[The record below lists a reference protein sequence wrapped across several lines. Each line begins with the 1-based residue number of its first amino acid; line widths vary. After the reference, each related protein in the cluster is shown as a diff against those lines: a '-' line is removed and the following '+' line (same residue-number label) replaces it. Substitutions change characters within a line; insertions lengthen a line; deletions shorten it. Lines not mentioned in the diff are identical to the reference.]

1 MILPSQVRMLG
12 GVTRDL
18 AGITTSQAGVLPWPK
33 YSGSTLITPPH
44 SKFDYLPFSIFR
56 SGSTISTDFQAREEA
71 GISVAKTYYLNTETG
86 SDANDGLS
94 EGSPKAT
101 WNAVR
106 GTGDYDQVIIQDGS
120 YLTRGDSSL
129 APDRDCEIIGE
140 GTVKWTSDRGDDLG
154 TWSLSPGKTNTYE
167 TTTSGQFISK
177 VFDESTLDAGG
188 YPARYSQESSI
199 DDVEA
204 NSSSYYWDSGTLYV
218 HVSDGSD
225 PTGNDDL
232 KYYDSVA
239 VTRNS
244 DGWTA
249 YFENIQFEGGLVRL
263 RSASAAGGSKI
274 YFKNCGFMTANFHG
288 VDVFLD
294 SCTVGGTKGDGWNYD
309 VYNTVE
315 ARGVEIDCEASYLGV
330 ATNNQGSTSH
340 NGCPVVSING
350 HYHHTSGPPVA
361 DAQSTTY
368 RWMLG
373 CEMDNSTGVDVGF
386 LTEGQAWLDSCD
398 IHDVS
403 TDLQNSVGST
413 ISIHNLT
420 SGENNTIEGALIAYT
435 P

>member
-1 MILPSQVRMLG
+1 MISAGLKESGLIG
-12 GVTRDL
+12 G
-18 AGITTSQAGVLPWPK
+18 AGISSNAGI
-33 YSGSTLITPPH
+33 YSLGKSIIGSPH
-44 SKFDYLPFSIFR
+44 SKFDFLPFSIFR
-56 SGSTISTDFQAREEA
+56 LGTTISTDFNAREAA
-71 GISVAKTYYLNTETG
+71 GISVSKTYYLNTETG
-86 SDANDGLS
+86 SDGNDGLS
-94 EGSPKAT
+94 AGSPKKT

-106 GTGDYDQVIIQDGS
+106 GMGDYDRVIIQDGS

-154 TWSLSPGKTNTYE
+154 SWSLSSGKSNTYE
-167 TTTSGQFISK
+167 APTSGQYISN
-177 VFDESTLDAGG
+177 VFDESNRDAGG

-199 DDVEA
+199 NDVESTA
-204 NSSSYYWDSGTLYV
+204 GSYYWSSGTLYV
-218 HVSDGSD
+218 HVSDDSD

-232 KYYDSVA
+232 KFYDSVA

-249 YFENIQFEGGLVRL
+249 YYENIQFEGGLVRM

-294 SCTVGGTKGDGWNYD
+294 ACTVGGTDGDGWNYD

-315 ARGVEIDCEASYLGV
+315 ARAVEIDCEASYLGV

-350 HYHHTSGPPVA
+350 HYHHTAGPPIA
-361 DAQSTTY
+361 DAQSSTY
-368 RWMLG
+368 RWVLA
-373 CEMDNSTGVDVGF
+373 CEMNHSTVVDIGF
-386 LTEGQAWLDSCD
+386 LTEGQAWLDSCN

-403 TDLQNSVGST
+403 TDLQNSSGST
-413 ISIHNLT
+413 ISTYNLT
-420 SGENNTIEGALIAYT
+420 SGGNNTIAGSLVEYS